1 MTWIMIYLFIS
12 TYVLLLLFKIRW
24 KDKVVVWAEK
34 TVSHKGDR
42 FMGH

>member
-24 KDKVVVWAEK
+24 KDKVVWAEK